1 MNGTMS
7 GNTFFPLLLLAL
19 TCSTAVTAQRT
30 EISAGT
36 TPTGSSQ
43 RILICDFTDEQ
54 GDEFDV
60 KNARFYVNE
69 INVLNRTDRQY
80 TENEERGTLTFE
92 ITQELE
98 GYYTCDNESTHVPL
112 SHNSLPVVG
121 E

>member
-1 MNGTMS
+1 MS

-19 TCSTAVTAQRT
+19 TCSATAVTAQRT

-43 RILICDFTDEQ
+43 RILICDFIDEQ

-60 KNARFYVNE
+60 ENARFFLNGT
-69 INVLNRTDRQY
+69 NVLDLTDRQY
-80 TENEERGTLTFE
+80 MENEERGTLMFE
-92 ITQELE
+92 MTQELE
-98 GYYTCDNESTHVPL
+98 GYYTCDNESAHVPL